1 MCVFLFLNT
10 TYLVDPDSFL
20 PVQTTLLASQAA
32 LLGTTPHAKDDV
44 TGFPI
49 RTLVPFALEH
59 DLVALGR
66 ATGHVERELV
76 RVVEDLLAGARGAF
90 SHDDAAAS
98 TAFVTRHL
106 RLREH
111 AREDLL
117 LDDAHTAPAAFWT

>member
-59 DLVALGR
+59 DLVARGR
-66 ATGHVERELV
+66 ATGHVERELG
-76 RVVEDLLAGARGAF
+76 RVVEDLLSGARGAF

-106 RLREH
+106 
-111 AREDLL
+111 
-117 LDDAHTAPAAFWT
+117 